1 MNDLVY
7 PRERVLG
14 VFTLLIGLLVWLLL
28 VVGTFG
34 VALIVLLLGFVVY
47 LFVQSTLI
55 AHIKGNG
62 VALSEAQFPDLHAQF
77 VACCEQLQ
85 MKERPQAYVMNGNG
99 GLNAFATEFLRSQ
112 YVVLL
117 SDVVDAMRHHPDGV
131 RFYIGHEL
139 GHLRMKHLSWQFL
152 RWPVL
157 WLPLVGAAYSR
168 ARESTC
174 DRHGAA
180 CSSSADNAARAIAAL
195 AAGGRRWQQLDVS
208 AYLEQAKQTSGFW
221 MSFHELTGAY
231 PWLTKRVWRVI
242 DRDAVPPARHKLAY
256 VLAAFIPYAGRLG
269 GGFGFLILL
278 YVVGVMAAIA
288 NPGLQRLHG
297 EGPAHASGDAVAKRT
312 RCVGR
317 VLPAPRACARVV
329 ERGRHPGVPARRR
342 RADARPRP
350 DDADGHHAARHARLL
365 AVGIRQGPN
374 RMDLRGWPRPA
385 AGPGAV
391 DLPGAD
397 AAVGHLRHASL
408 RLHAAP
414 TKRSRVISDGAPR
427 RSGGPQ

>member
-1 MNDLVY
+1 VNDLVY

-34 VALIVLLLGFVVY
+34 VALIVLLLGFVGY
-47 LFVQSTLI
+47 LFVHSTLI

-85 MKERPQAYVMNGNG
+85 MKQRPLAYVMNGNG
-99 GLNAFATEFLRSQ
+99 GLNAFATKFLRSQ

-117 SDVVDAMRHHPDGV
+117 SDVVDAMKLHPDGV

-139 GHLRMKHLSWQFL
+139 GHLRMKHLSWHFL

-195 AAGGRRWQQLDVS
+195 AAGGERWQQLDIRAFV
-208 AYLEQAKQTSGFW
+208 EQAKQSSGFW
-221 MSFHELTGAY
+221 MSFHELTAAY
-231 PWLTKRVWRVI
+231 PWLTKRVWRVV
-242 DRDAVPPARHKLAY
+242 DRDTALPSRHKLAY

-269 GGFGFLILL
+269 GGFGFLILI
-278 YVVGVMAAIA
+278 YVVGVLAAIA
-288 NPGLQRLHG
+288 IPAYSDYTARAHFSQVVVQSQGARDALGAFYLRHERVPESLKEVAVPEYLPGGGELALDQDQMILTVVTSRGTLIFTPSEG
-297 EGPAHASGDAVAKRT
+297 EGRIEWS
-312 RCVGR
+312 C
-317 VLPAPRACARVV
+317 
-329 ERGRHPGVPARRR
+329 
-342 RADARPRP
+342 
-350 DDADGHHAARHARLL
+350 
-365 AVGIRQGPN
+365 
-374 RMDLRGWPRPA
+374 
-385 AGPGAV
+385 GPGPDV
-391 DLPGAD
+391 RPSQMPPSCRGEPLP
-397 AAVGHLRHASL
+397 SM
-408 RLHAAP
+408 
-414 TKRSRVISDGAPR
+414 K
-427 RSGGPQ
+427 

>member
-14 VFTLLIGLLVWLLL
+14 VLTLLIGLLVWLLL

-34 VALIVLLLGFVVY
+34 GALLALLLGFIVY

-62 VALSEAQFPDLHAQF
+62 VALSEAQFPDLHAHF

-99 GLNAFATEFLRSQ
+99 GLNAFATKFLRTQ

-131 RFYIGHEL
+131 RFYVGHEL
-139 GHLRMKHLSWQFL
+139 GHLRMKHLSWHFL

-180 CSSSADNAARAIAAL
+180 CSSSPDNAARAIAAL
-195 AAGGRRWQQLDVS
+195 AAGGRRWQQLDVK
-208 AYLEQAKQTSGFW
+208 AYLEQVKRTSGFW
-221 MSFHELTGAY
+221 MSFHELTSAY
-231 PWLTKRVWRVI
+231 PWLTKRVWRVV
-242 DRDAVPPARHKLAY
+242 DRNAPPPSRHKLAY

-269 GGFGFLILL
+269 GGFGFLILV
-278 YVVGVMAAIA
+278 YVVAVLAAIA
-288 NPGLQRLHG
+288 LPAYQDYTARAQLALVVTQTQGARDALAAFYLRHERVPESLKEAGIPQYLPGGGELSLDSDQMVLTATTPRGSLVFTPSESDHGRIEWSCGAG
-297 EGPAHASGDAVAKRT
+297 EGLRASQ
-312 RCVGR
+312 
-317 VLPAPRACARVV
+317 LPPMC
-329 ERGRHPGVPARRR
+329 
-342 RADARPRP
+342 
-350 DDADGHHAARHARLL
+350 
-365 AVGIRQGPN
+365 QGEP
-374 RMDLRGWPRPA
+374 
-385 AGPGAV
+385 
-391 DLPGAD
+391 LP
-397 AAVGHLRHASL
+397 S
-408 RLHAAP
+408 
-414 TKRSRVISDGAPR
+414 T
-427 RSGGPQ
+427 Q

>member
-14 VFTLLIGLLVWLLL
+14 VITLLIGLLVWLLL

-34 VALIVLLLGFVVY
+34 GALLVLLLGFIVY

-99 GLNAFATEFLRSQ
+99 GLNAFATKFLRTQ

-131 RFYIGHEL
+131 RFYVGHEL
-139 GHLRMKHLSWQFL
+139 GHLRMKHLSWHFL

-180 CSSSADNAARAIAAL
+180 CSSSPDNAARAIAAL
-195 AAGGRRWQQLDVS
+195 AAGGRRWQQLDVAGLS
-208 AYLEQAKQTSGFW
+208 RAGQADVGLLDVVPRADLGVPVVDQTRVASGR
-221 MSFHELTGAY
+221 SQCAATVAPQVGL
-231 PWLTKRVWRVI
+231 RVGGLHSVR
-242 DRDAVPPARHKLAY
+242 RTARRRLRLADPR
-256 VLAAFIPYAGRLG
+256 LLHRRAGRDRSARLPGLHRARAARAG
-269 GGFGFLILL
+269 GG
-278 YVVGVMAAIA
+278 
-288 NPGLQRLHG
+288 
-297 EGPAHASGDAVAKRT
+297 AVAGRA

-317 VLPAPRACARVV
+317 VLPAPRTRARVA
-329 ERGRHPGVPARRR
+329 EGSWHSRSTC
-342 RADARPRP
+342 
-350 DDADGHHAARHARLL
+350 
-365 AVGIRQGPN
+365 
-374 RMDLRGWPRPA
+374 PA
-385 AGPGAV
+385 A
-391 DLPGAD
+391 
-397 AAVGHLRHASL
+397 ASC
-408 RLHAAP
+408 
-414 TKRSRVISDGAPR
+414 RSTPIRWC
-427 RSGGPQ
+427 

>member
-14 VFTLLIGLLVWLLL
+14 VFTLLIGLLIWLLL

-34 VALIVLLLGFVVY
+34 TALIVLLLGFVVY

-55 AHIKGNG
+55 AHIQGNG
-62 VALSEAQFPDLHAQF
+62 VVLSEAQFPDLHAQF

-85 MKERPQAYVMNGNG
+85 MKELPQAYVMNGNG
-99 GLNAFATEFLRSQ
+99 GLNAFATKFLRTQ
-112 YVVLL
+112 VVVLL

-195 AAGGRRWQQLDVS
+195 AAGGRRWQQFDVS
-208 AYLEQAKQTSGFW
+208 AYLEQVRLTSGFW
-221 MSFHELTGAY
+221 MSFHELTAPY

-242 DRDAVPPARHKLAY
+242 DRDAAPPARHKGAY

-278 YVVGVMAAIA
+278 YFVGVLAAIGIPA
-288 NPGLQRLHG
+288 YNDYMAKAQFTQVVMQSQSARDALDAFYLRYERVPESLKEAGIPEYLPGGGELALESDQMVLTVTTPHG
-297 EGPAHASGDAVAKRT
+297 SLVFTPTESDN
-312 RCVGR
+312 
-317 VLPAPRACARVV
+317 
-329 ERGRHPGVPARRR
+329 
-342 RADARPRP
+342 
-350 DDADGHHAARHARLL
+350 GHLE
-365 AVGIRQGPN
+365 
-374 RMDLRGWPRPA
+374 WSCE
-385 AGPGAV
+385 AGPE
-391 DLPGAD
+391 LRPGQ
-397 AAVGHLRHASL
+397 VPSMC
-408 RLHAAP
+408 
-414 TKRSRVISDGAPR
+414 K
-427 RSGGPQ
+427 GGPLPSGT